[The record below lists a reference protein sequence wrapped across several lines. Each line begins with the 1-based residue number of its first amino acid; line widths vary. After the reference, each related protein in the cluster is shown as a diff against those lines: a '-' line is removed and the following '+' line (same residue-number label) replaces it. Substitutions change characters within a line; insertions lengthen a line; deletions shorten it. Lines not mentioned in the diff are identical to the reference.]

1 VWTNNPFGSSTL
13 LCTTFR
19 IFHNR
24 KSRKILKRDHSKRKG
39 NKRESMR
46 DKQVTVVEL
55 GYGTVGISNFTTSD
69 SEKGILFAPFDE
81 PHEIGITDPV
91 NGPYQCTGGEVIVF
105 CSKKE
110 SALVL
115 LEQVQ
120 NLVNS
125 FD

>member
-1 VWTNNPFGSSTL
+1 
-13 LCTTFR
+13 
-19 IFHNR
+19 
-24 KSRKILKRDHSKRKG
+24 
-39 NKRESMR
+39 MR

-55 GYGTVGISNFTTSD
+55 GYGTVGISSFTTSD
-69 SEKGILFAPFDE
+69 SEKGILFNPFNE
-81 PHEIGITDPV
+81 PRKIGDTDPIY
-91 NGPYQCTGGEVIVF
+91 GPYQCKGGEVIVV